1 MITIN
6 VQANLYYQEQQVTL
20 NGNTFYFVFKVN
32 SAYTTNPW
40 TLSIL
45 DVNKEPLL
53 VGKRINPNQNL
64 ILQRHIRE
72 LLGGVLF
79 CFNIKEDNATITK
92 NNFGGDQQFRVIYVS
107 ESELDEL
114 AT

>member
-6 VQANLYYQEQQVTL
+6 VQTNLYYQEQQVTL
-20 NGNTFYFVFKVN
+20 NGNTFYFIFKVN
-32 SAYTTNPW
+32 SAYTANPW
-40 TLSIL
+40 TISIF
-45 DVNKEPLL
+45 DVNKSPLL
-53 VGKRINPNQNL
+53 LGKRINPNQNL
-64 ILQRHIRE
+64 VLKSSLRD

-79 CFNIKEDNATITK
+79 CFNIKQDKTDITK
-92 NNFGGDQQFRVIYVS
+92 SNFGGDQQFRILYVS